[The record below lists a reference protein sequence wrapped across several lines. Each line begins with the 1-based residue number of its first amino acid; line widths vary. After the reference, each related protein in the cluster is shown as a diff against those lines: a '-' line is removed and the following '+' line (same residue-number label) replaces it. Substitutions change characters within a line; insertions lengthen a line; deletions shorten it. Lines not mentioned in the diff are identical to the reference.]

1 MHNIIVEGLP
11 PSCSSED
18 LYELFQTYG
27 EVLSV
32 TVVCGPHPDD
42 ECRASVGMG
51 SQAQA
56 DRAMTSLNGIMFQ
69 GHDIHMTAAGRILCY
84 R

>member
-1 MHNIIVEGLP
+1 MHNLIVEGLP
-11 PSCSSED
+11 SSCSSED
-18 LYELFQTYG
+18 LYELFQAYG

-42 ECRASVGMG
+42 QCRASVGMG
-51 SQAQA
+51 TQAQA
-56 DRAMTSLNGIMFQ
+56 DRAMASLNRTVFQ
-69 GHDIHMTAAGRILCY
+69 GHDMHVTPAGRVLCY

>member
-11 PSCSSED
+11 PDCCSED
-18 LYELFQTYG
+18 LYELFQRYG

-42 ECRASVGMG
+42 LCRASVGMG
-51 SQAQA
+51 SSSQAE
-56 DRAMTSLNGIMFQ
+56 RAVMSLNHTVFH
-69 GHDIHMTAAGRILCY
+69 GHDIRLATTGRVLCY